1 MNAQAI
7 STVFA
12 RLLLA
17 LMFVASGI
25 SKLTGIEGTAGYIGS
40 VGLPA
45 PQLLA
50 LGAGV
55 LEVVAG
61 TMLIVGWQARWAA
74 LALAA
79 FTFVAS
85 VLFHNFWAQPAEQ
98 AFVQQLMF
106 MKNLA
111 VIGGLLFVFA
121 QGPGRVSFDARRLA
135 TS

>member
-55 LEVVAG
+55 LELVAG

-85 VLFHNFWAQPAEQ
+85 VLFHNFWAQPADQ

-121 QGPGRVSFDARRLA
+121 QGPGRASFDARRLSA
-135 TS
+135 A

>member
-1 MNAQAI
+1 MNAQTI
-7 STVFA
+7 TTVLA
-12 RLLLA
+12 RVLLA

-25 SKLTGIEGTAGYIGS
+25 SKLTGIEGTAGYIAS
-40 VGLPA
+40 AGLPA

-50 LGAGV
+50 LGAGL

-79 FTFVAS
+79 FTLVAS
-85 VLFHNFWAQPAEQ
+85 VLFHNFWAMPADQ
-98 AFVQQLMF
+98 AFMQQLMF

-111 VIGGLLFVFA
+111 VVGGLLFVFA
-121 QGPGRVSFDARRLA
+121 QGPGRASIDARRLA
-135 TS
+135 TA

>member
-17 LMFVASGI
+17 LMFVASGVP
-25 SKLTGIEGTAGYIGS
+25 KLAGIEGTAGYIAS

-85 VLFHNFWAQPAEQ
+85 VLFHNFWAQPADQ

-135 TS
+135 AA

>member
-12 RLLLA
+12 RALLA
-17 LMFVASGI
+17 LMFVASGV
-25 SKLTGIEGTAGYIGS
+25 SKLAGIEGTAGYIAS

-50 LGAGV
+50 FGAGV

-61 TMLIVGWQARWAA
+61 AMLIVGWQARWAA

-85 VLFHNFWAQPAEQ
+85 VLFHNFWAQPADQ
-98 AFVQQLMF
+98 AFMQQLMF

-135 TS
+135 AA